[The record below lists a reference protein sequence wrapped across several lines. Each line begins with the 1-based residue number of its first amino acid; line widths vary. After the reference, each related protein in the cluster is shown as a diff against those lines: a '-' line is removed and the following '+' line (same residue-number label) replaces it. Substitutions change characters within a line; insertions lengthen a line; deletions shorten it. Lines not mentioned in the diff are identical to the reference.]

1 MGKAKLW
8 ILFDL
13 FDLIT
18 LFQIRI
24 FEAFSHVSVVN
35 VKYVFIQMNTKKIK
49 GAKIPRVIN

>member
-1 MGKAKLW
+1 VGKAKLW